1 MNLPTDILAMIGVFT
16 GEKKILRET
25 CWMLYNAIRKPKCAK
40 INIDCQ
46 HNLLR
51 FCRTISRE
59 QKILEN
65 MKNMKFTIS
74 ISYKIRINDVSKLS
88 FIPHIKELTIDG
100 LYSNFYECKD
110 EDDIKYYYNE
120 YNING
125 YEVGDVY
132 TAFPKVETLCLKR
145 IQFDRLV
152 ASRITAVNLK
162 LIKCDTLYYAVNYL
176 PCNVLTI
183 RGLYMDSKNP
193 DILSQIN
200 RITNLEYLSVVY
212 MHSITTYLNTIP
224 SSVKV
229 FDINA
234 GENSILGICNEFLDH
249 GAEIY
254 SVVSNTN
261 ISNTNSIYAI
271 KDGRDASAYILY
283 LGEMKI
289 IIR

>member
-1 MNLPTDILAMIGVFT
+1 MNLPTVILAMIGVFT
-16 GEKKILRET
+16 GEKGKLRET

-65 MKNMKFTIS
+65 MKNMEFTIS

-88 FIPHIKELTIDG
+88 FIPYIKELTMDG
-100 LYSNFYECKD
+100 LYNNFYESN
-110 EDDIKYYYNE
+110 EDDIKHYYNE

-132 TAFPKVETLCLKR
+132 AAFPKVKTLCLKR

-176 PCNVLTI
+176 PCNLLTI

-193 DILSQIN
+193 DILSQIY
-200 RITNLEYLSVVY
+200 RITNLEYLSVMY
-212 MHSITTYLNTIP
+212 AYSIFTYLNSIP
-224 SSVKV
+224 VSVKV

-234 GENSILGICNEFLDH
+234 GENSILGICNELLDY
-249 GAEIY
+249 GAELH

-261 ISNTNSIYAI
+261 SIYTI
-271 KDGRDASAYILY
+271 KDGRDVSAYILY

-289 IIR
+289 IVH